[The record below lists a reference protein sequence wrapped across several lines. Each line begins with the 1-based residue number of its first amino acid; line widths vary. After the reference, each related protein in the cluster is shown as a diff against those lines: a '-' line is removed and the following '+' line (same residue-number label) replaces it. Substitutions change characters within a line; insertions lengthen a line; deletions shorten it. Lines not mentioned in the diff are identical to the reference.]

1 MYTASFDIIKP
12 KDVINPVNE
21 VEVEGYGFNGVFYC
35 LKFRPMAKEKNGFV
49 LYCDVIHTAEK
60 LTDEQAGK
68 LFKHIL
74 RYVNDQNPE
83 CDFVTEIAFEP
94 IKQTLKRDL
103 VKYENKRAQN
113 KENALKRWNAN
124 ASERIQNDA
133 KDAVRV
139 SDSVRV
145 RDINT
150 IPSIEEFIAYALSK
164 EPTADKNELR
174 LKYESWKVNDW
185 CTNVKGKNK
194 KILNWKS
201 TILNTL
207 PYIRKINPNDISD
220 DLQQTANILAKLNY
234 IDTKDYKNV
243 D

>member
-1 MYTASFDIIKP
+1 
-12 KDVINPVNE
+12 
-21 VEVEGYGFNGVFYC
+21 
-35 LKFRPMAKEKNGFV
+35 MAKEKNGFV
-49 LYCDVIHTAEK
+49 LYCDIIHTAEK

-113 KENALKRWNAN
+113 KANAEKRWNAN
-124 ASERIQNDA
+124 ASERIPNDA

-139 SDSVRV
+139 RDSVRV
-145 RDINT
+145 RDINNT
-150 IPSIEEFIAYALSK
+150 IPSCEEFIAYAVSNVSDINT
-164 EPTADKNELR
+164 EEVR
-174 LKYESWKVNDW
+174 LKYESWKVNNW
-185 CTNVKGKNK
+185 CTNVKGKEK
-194 KILNWKS
+194 PIKNWKS
-201 TILNTL
+201 TLLNTL
-207 PYIRKINPNDISD
+207 PFLGRVKPEELSLEQ
-220 DLQQTANILAKLNY
+220 LQYNHVQKMLNFK
-234 IDTKDYKNV
+234 DTKDYSNA

>member
-1 MYTASFDIIKP
+1 
-12 KDVINPVNE
+12 
-21 VEVEGYGFNGVFYC
+21 
-35 LKFRPMAKEKNGFV
+35 MAKEKNGFV
-49 LYCDVIHTAEK
+49 LYCDIIHTAEK

-113 KENALKRWNAN
+113 KANAEKRWNAN
-124 ASERIQNDA
+124 ASERIPNDA

-139 SDSVRV
+139 RDSVRV
-145 RDINT
+145 RDINNT
-150 IPSIEEFIAYALSK
+150 IPSCEEFIAYAVSNVSDINT
-164 EPTADKNELR
+164 EEVR
-174 LKYESWKVNDW
+174 LKYQSWKVNNW
-185 CTNVKGKNK
+185 CTNVKGKEK
-194 KILNWKS
+194 PIKNWKS
-201 TILNTL
+201 TLLNTL
-207 PYIRKINPNDISD
+207 PYLGRIKPEELSLEQ
-220 DLQQTANILAKLNY
+220 LQYNYVQKMLNFK
-234 IDTKDYKNV
+234 DTKDYSNA

>member
-1 MYTASFDIIKP
+1 
-12 KDVINPVNE
+12 
-21 VEVEGYGFNGVFYC
+21 
-35 LKFRPMAKEKNGFV
+35 MAKEKNGFV
-49 LYCDVIHTAEK
+49 LYCDIIHTAEK

-113 KENALKRWNAN
+113 KANAEKRWNAN
-124 ASERIQNDA
+124 ASERIPNDA

-139 SDSVRV
+139 RDSVRV
-145 RDINT
+145 RDINNT
-150 IPSIEEFIAYALSK
+150 IPSCEEFIAYAVSNVSDINT
-164 EPTADKNELR
+164 EEVR
-174 LKYESWKVNDW
+174 LKYESWKVNNW
-185 CTNVKGKNK
+185 CTNVKGKEK
-194 KILNWKS
+194 PIKNWKS
-201 TILNTL
+201 TLLNTL
-207 PYIRKINPNDISD
+207 PYLSRTKPEELSLEQ
-220 DLQQTANILAKLNY
+220 LQYNYVQKMLNFK
-234 IDTKDYKNV
+234 DTKDYSNA

>member
-1 MYTASFDIIKP
+1 
-12 KDVINPVNE
+12 
-21 VEVEGYGFNGVFYC
+21 
-35 LKFRPMAKEKNGFV
+35 MAKEKNGFV
-49 LYCDVIHTAEK
+49 LYCDIIHTAEK

-113 KENALKRWNAN
+113 KANAEKRWNAN
-124 ASERIQNDA
+124 ASERIQTDA

-139 SDSVRV
+139 RDSVRV
-145 RDINT
+145 RDINNT
-150 IPSIEEFIAYALSK
+150 IPSCEEFIAYAVSNVSDINT
-164 EPTADKNELR
+164 EEVR
-174 LKYESWKVNDW
+174 LKYESWKVNNW
-185 CTNVKGKNK
+185 CTNVKGKEK
-194 KILNWKS
+194 PIKNWKS
-201 TILNTL
+201 TLLNTL
-207 PYIRKINPNDISD
+207 PYLSRTKPEELSLEQ
-220 DLQQTANILAKLNY
+220 LQYNYVQKMLNFK
-234 IDTKDYKNV
+234 DTKDYSNA

>member
-1 MYTASFDIIKP
+1 
-12 KDVINPVNE
+12 
-21 VEVEGYGFNGVFYC
+21 
-35 LKFRPMAKEKNGFV
+35 MAKEKNGFV
-49 LYCDVIHTAEK
+49 LYCDIIHTAEK

-113 KENALKRWNAN
+113 KANAEKRWNAN
-124 ASERIQNDA
+124 ASERIQTDA

-139 SDSVRV
+139 RDSVRV
-145 RDINT
+145 RDINNT
-150 IPSIEEFIAYALSK
+150 IPSCEEFIAYAVSNVSDINT
-164 EPTADKNELR
+164 EEVR
-174 LKYESWKVNDW
+174 LKYESWKVNKW
-185 CTNVKGKNK
+185 CTNVKGKEK
-194 KILNWKS
+194 PIKNWKS
-201 TILNTL
+201 TLLNTL
-207 PYIRKINPNDISD
+207 PYLGRVKPEELSLEQ
-220 DLQQTANILAKLNY
+220 LQYNHVQKMLNFK
-234 IDTKDYKNV
+234 DTKDYSNA

>member
-1 MYTASFDIIKP
+1 
-12 KDVINPVNE
+12 
-21 VEVEGYGFNGVFYC
+21 
-35 LKFRPMAKEKNGFV
+35 MAKEKNGFV
-49 LYCDVIHTAEK
+49 LYCDIIHTAEK

-113 KENALKRWNAN
+113 KANAEKRWNAN
-124 ASERIQNDA
+124 ASERIQTDA

-139 SDSVRV
+139 SVRDSVRV
-145 RDINT
+145 RDINNT
-150 IPSIEEFIAYALSK
+150 IPSCEEFIAYAVSNVSDINT
-164 EPTADKNELR
+164 EEVR
-174 LKYESWKVNDW
+174 LKYQSWKVNNW
-185 CTNVKGKNK
+185 CTNVKGKEK
-194 KILNWKS
+194 PIKNWKS
-201 TILNTL
+201 TLLNTL
-207 PYIRKINPNDISD
+207 PFLGRVKPEELSLEQ
-220 DLQQTANILAKLNY
+220 LQYNHVQKMLNY
-234 IDTKDYKNV
+234 KDTTDYSNA

>member
-1 MYTASFDIIKP
+1 
-12 KDVINPVNE
+12 
-21 VEVEGYGFNGVFYC
+21 
-35 LKFRPMAKEKNGFV
+35 MAKEKNGFV
-49 LYCDVIHTAEK
+49 LYCDIIHTAEK

-113 KENALKRWNAN
+113 KANAEKRWNAN
-124 ASERIQNDA
+124 ASERIPTDA

-139 SDSVRV
+139 SVRDSVRV
-145 RDINT
+145 RDINNT
-150 IPSIEEFIAYALSK
+150 IPSCEEFIAYAVSNVSDINT
-164 EPTADKNELR
+164 EEVR
-174 LKYESWKVNDW
+174 LKYESWKVNNW
-185 CTNVKGKNK
+185 STNVKGKEK
-194 KILNWKS
+194 PIKNWKS
-201 TILNTL
+201 TLLNTL
-207 PYIRKINPNDISD
+207 PYLGRVKKEELSEEQLTYNYV
-220 DLQQTANILAKLNY
+220 QKMLNY
-234 IDTKDYKNV
+234 KDTTDYSNV

>member
-1 MYTASFDIIKP
+1 
-12 KDVINPVNE
+12 
-21 VEVEGYGFNGVFYC
+21 
-35 LKFRPMAKEKNGFV
+35 MAKEKNGFV
-49 LYCDVIHTAEK
+49 LYCDIIHTAEK

-113 KENALKRWNAN
+113 KANAEKRWNAN
-124 ASERIQNDA
+124 ASERIQTDA

-139 SDSVRV
+139 SVRDSVRV
-145 RDINT
+145 RDINNT
-150 IPSIEEFIAYALSK
+150 IPSCEEFIAYAVSNVSDINT
-164 EPTADKNELR
+164 EEVR
-174 LKYESWKVNDW
+174 LKYESWKVNNW
-185 CTNVKGKNK
+185 CTNVKGKEK
-194 KILNWKS
+194 PIKNWKS
-201 TILNTL
+201 TLLNTL
-207 PYIRKINPNDISD
+207 PYLSRTKPEELSLEQ
-220 DLQQTANILAKLNY
+220 LQYNHVQKMLNY
-234 IDTKDYKNV
+234 KDTTDYSNA

>member
-1 MYTASFDIIKP
+1 
-12 KDVINPVNE
+12 
-21 VEVEGYGFNGVFYC
+21 
-35 LKFRPMAKEKNGFV
+35 MAKEKNGFV

-124 ASERIQNDA
+124 ASERIQTDA

-139 SDSVRV
+139 SVSDSVRV
-145 RDINT
+145 RDNNT
-150 IPSIEEFIAYALSK
+150 IPSCEEFIAYALSK

-234 IDTKDYKNV
+234 KVDPNKYKDAN
-243 D
+243 

>member
-1 MYTASFDIIKP
+1 
-12 KDVINPVNE
+12 
-21 VEVEGYGFNGVFYC
+21 
-35 LKFRPMAKEKNGFV
+35 MAKEKNGFV
-49 LYCDVIHTAEK
+49 LYCDIIHTAEK

-113 KENALKRWNAN
+113 KANAEKRWNAN
-124 ASERIQNDA
+124 ASERIQTDA

-139 SDSVRV
+139 SVRDSVRV
-145 RDINT
+145 RDINNT
-150 IPSIEEFIAYALSK
+150 IPSCEEFIAYAVSNVSDINT
-164 EPTADKNELR
+164 EEVR
-174 LKYESWKVNDW
+174 LKYESWKVNNW
-185 CTNVKGKNK
+185 CTNVKGKEK
-194 KILNWKS
+194 PIKNWKS
-201 TILNTL
+201 TLLNTL
-207 PYIRKINPNDISD
+207 PYLSRTKPEELSLEQ
-220 DLQQTANILAKLNY
+220 LQYNHVQKMLNY
-234 IDTKDYKNV
+234 IDTKDYSNA

>member
-1 MYTASFDIIKP
+1 
-12 KDVINPVNE
+12 
-21 VEVEGYGFNGVFYC
+21 
-35 LKFRPMAKEKNGFV
+35 MAKEKNGFV
-49 LYCDVIHTAEK
+49 LYCDIIHTAEK

-113 KENALKRWNAN
+113 KANAEKRWNAN
-124 ASERIQNDA
+124 ASERIQTDA

-139 SDSVRV
+139 SVRDSVRV
-145 RDINT
+145 RDINNT
-150 IPSIEEFIAYALSK
+150 IPSCEEFIAYAVSNVSDINT
-164 EPTADKNELR
+164 EEVR
-174 LKYESWKVNDW
+174 LKYQSWKVNNW
-185 CTNVKGKNK
+185 CTNVKGKEK
-194 KILNWKS
+194 PIKNWKS
-201 TILNTL
+201 TLLNTL
-207 PYIRKINPNDISD
+207 PFLGRVKPEELSLEQ
-220 DLQQTANILAKLNY
+220 LQYNHVQKMLNFK
-234 IDTKDYKNV
+234 DTTDYSNA

>member
-1 MYTASFDIIKP
+1 
-12 KDVINPVNE
+12 
-21 VEVEGYGFNGVFYC
+21 
-35 LKFRPMAKEKNGFV
+35 MAKEKTGFV

-94 IKQTLKRDL
+94 IKQSLKRDL

-113 KENALKRWNAN
+113 KANAEKRWNAN
-124 ASERIQNDA
+124 ASERIQTDA
-133 KDAVRV
+133 NDAVR
-139 SDSVRV
+139 DSVRV
-145 RDINT
+145 RVRDKDINT
-150 IPSIEEFIAYALSK
+150 IPSCEEFIAYALSK
-164 EPTADKNELR
+164 EPYADSNELR

-207 PYIRKINPNDISD
+207 PYIRKINPHELSD
-220 DLQQTANILAKLNY
+220 DIQQYNNVMAKLNY
-234 IDTKDYKNV
+234 IDTRDYSNA

>member
-1 MYTASFDIIKP
+1 
-12 KDVINPVNE
+12 
-21 VEVEGYGFNGVFYC
+21 
-35 LKFRPMAKEKNGFV
+35 MAKEKTGFV

-94 IKQTLKRDL
+94 IKQSLKRDL
-103 VKYENKRAQN
+103 LKYENKRAQN
-113 KENALKRWNAN
+113 KANAEKRWNAN
-124 ASERIQNDA
+124 ASERIQTDA
-133 KDAVRV
+133 NDAVR
-139 SDSVRV
+139 DSVRV
-145 RDINT
+145 RVRDKDINT
-150 IPSIEEFIAYALSK
+150 IPSCEEFIAYALSK
-164 EPTADKNELR
+164 EPYADSNELR

-207 PYIRKINPNDISD
+207 PYIRKINPHELSD
-220 DLQQTANILAKLNY
+220 DIQQYNNVMAKLNY
-234 IDTKDYKNV
+234 IDTRDYSNA

>member
-1 MYTASFDIIKP
+1 
-12 KDVINPVNE
+12 
-21 VEVEGYGFNGVFYC
+21 
-35 LKFRPMAKEKNGFV
+35 MAKEKKGFV
-49 LYCDVIHTAEK
+49 LYCDVIYTAEK

-74 RYVNDQNPE
+74 RYVNDEDPE

-113 KENALKRWNAN
+113 KANAEKRWNAN
-124 ASERIQNDA
+124 ASERIQTDA
-133 KDAVRV
+133 NDAVRV
-139 SDSVRV
+139 RDSVRV
-145 RDINT
+145 KDIDINT
-150 IPSIEEFIAYALSK
+150 IPSCEDFIAYALSK

-185 CTNVKGKNK
+185 STNVKGKNK

-207 PYIRKINPNDISD
+207 PYIRKINPNELSD

-234 IDTKDYKNV
+234 KV
-243 D
+243 DPKKYSDDN

>member
-1 MYTASFDIIKP
+1 
-12 KDVINPVNE
+12 
-21 VEVEGYGFNGVFYC
+21 
-35 LKFRPMAKEKNGFV
+35 MAKEKNGFV

-124 ASERIQNDA
+124 ASERIQTDA

-139 SDSVRV
+139 SVSDSVR
-145 RDINT
+145 DNNT
-150 IPSIEEFIAYALSK
+150 IPSCEEFIAYALSK

>member
-1 MYTASFDIIKP
+1 
-12 KDVINPVNE
+12 
-21 VEVEGYGFNGVFYC
+21 
-35 LKFRPMAKEKNGFV
+35 MAKEKNGFV
-49 LYCDVIHTAEK
+49 LYCDIIHTAEK

-113 KENALKRWNAN
+113 KANAAKRWNAN
-124 ASERIQNDA
+124 ASERIPNDA

-139 SDSVRV
+139 RDSVRV
-145 RDINT
+145 RDINNT
-150 IPSIEEFIAYALSK
+150 IPSCEEFIAYAVSNVSDINT
-164 EPTADKNELR
+164 EEVR
-174 LKYESWKVNDW
+174 LKYESWKVNNW
-185 CTNVKGKNK
+185 CTNVKGKEK
-194 KILNWKS
+194 PIKNWKS
-201 TILNTL
+201 TLLNTL
-207 PYIRKINPNDISD
+207 PYLGRVKPEELSLEQ
-220 DLQQTANILAKLNY
+220 LQYNHVQKMLNFK
-234 IDTKDYKNV
+234 DTKDYSNV

>member
-1 MYTASFDIIKP
+1 
-12 KDVINPVNE
+12 
-21 VEVEGYGFNGVFYC
+21 
-35 LKFRPMAKEKNGFV
+35 MAKEKNGFV

-74 RYVNDQNPE
+74 RYVNDENPV

-124 ASERIQNDA
+124 ASERIQTDA

-139 SDSVRV
+139 SVSDSV

-150 IPSIEEFIAYALSK
+150 IPSCEEFIAYALSK

-234 IDTKDYKNV
+234 IDTKDYKNA

>member
-1 MYTASFDIIKP
+1 
-12 KDVINPVNE
+12 
-21 VEVEGYGFNGVFYC
+21 
-35 LKFRPMAKEKNGFV
+35 MAKEKNGFV
-49 LYCDVIHTAEK
+49 LYCDIIHTAEK

-113 KENALKRWNAN
+113 KANAEKRWNAN
-124 ASERIQNDA
+124 ASERIQTDA

-139 SDSVRV
+139 RDSVRV
-145 RDINT
+145 RDINNT
-150 IPSIEEFIAYALSK
+150 IPSCEEFIAYAVSNVSDINT
-164 EPTADKNELR
+164 EEVR
-174 LKYESWKVNDW
+174 LKYESWKVNNW
-185 CTNVKGKNK
+185 CTNVKGKEK
-194 KILNWKS
+194 PIKNWKS
-201 TILNTL
+201 TLLNTL
-207 PYIRKINPNDISD
+207 PYLSRTKPEELSLEQ
-220 DLQQTANILAKLNY
+220 LQYNHVQKMLNY
-234 IDTKDYKNV
+234 KDTKDYSNA